1 MFRLSANQ
9 LTTYR
14 SAFDE
19 DVFRCSACGV
29 GALGV
34 WRQKVEDFGLE
45 KSRELLCESGIKV
58 SNLLW
63 AGGFSESD
71 GRSYRESLWDA
82 AQAIRM
88 AGFLDCPVLVI
99 HSGGRGGHTT
109 RHARRLLTGGL
120 EALLPVAE
128 EEGVQLAVEPMHPRC
143 ARDWTILTSLEDAS
157 RLVDSLG
164 HPLVKL
170 VVDTYQLAEA
180 LDAGQQ
186 IAACGERI
194 AVVHLADTRVG
205 VLPEQNR
212 CPLGKGHVDFDS
224 IFDALKQI
232 RYQGFLDLELFGED
246 VEGID
251 YKVLLSA
258 AQSFVRAFARDRSEV
273 AV

>member
-14 SAFDE
+14 STFDE
-19 DVFRCSACGV
+19 DVFRCTACGI

-45 KSRELLCESGIKV
+45 KSRELLHESGIKV

-63 AGGFSESD
+63 AGGFTGSD

-88 AGFLDCPVLVI
+88 AGFLECPVLVI

-109 RHARRLLTGGL
+109 RHALRLLTGGL

-143 ARDWTILTSLEDAS
+143 ARDWTILTSLEDAT
-157 RLVDSLG
+157 RLIDSLG

-170 VVDTYQLAEA
+170 VVDTYHLSEA
-180 LDAGQQ
+180 LDAGEQ
-186 IAACGERI
+186 IMACCERI
-194 AVVHLADTRVG
+194 AVVHLADTRSSVS
-205 VLPEQNR
+205 PEQNR
-212 CPLGKGHVDFDS
+212 CPLGRGYVDFDS
-224 IFDALKQI
+224 IFDALAQI
-232 RYQGFLDLELFGED
+232 QYEGFLDLELFGED

-251 YKVLLSA
+251 YNVLLNA
-258 AQSFVRAFARDRSEV
+258 AQSYVRTFFRNGSRATV
-273 AV
+273 